1 MTQTAVQN
9 ANTISF
15 GSAKMEVSAY
25 GGAGYINLGAMRNIV
40 FEETWTENKIM
51 SDNAG
56 VIRTSISNQQ
66 ASLSGDLMEI
76 DLDNLYLIRG
86 GIDTLTPVAAAPV
99 VGHSQTFLAGS
110 WAYETFMP
118 LEGQQGSGA
127 LIVVTSVTPST
138 HAALTV
144 NTEYENVLSGGRSG
158 IVVHDHGA
166 GNPALTENIVVVY
179 TYTPAASHTLSSGGK
194 YAITPIAVKITNTD
208 ASAKDC
214 IIEIYKASNAQGIT
228 INLQPDED
236 GNPNVIP
243 IKLTGTLDTAKAAG
257 NQLFIITS
265 EQL

>member
-1 MTQTAVQN
+1 M
-9 ANTISF
+9 F
-15 GSAKMEVSAY
+15 GSGKMEVSAY
-25 GGAGYINLGAMRNIV
+25 GGAGYIDLGAVRNIV
-40 FEETWTENKIM
+40 FEETWKENKIL

-56 VIRTSISNQQ
+56 VIKKSISEQQ
-66 ASLSGDLMEI
+66 ASLSCDLMEI
-76 DLDNLYLIRG
+76 DMDNLFLIRG

-179 TYTPAASHTLSSGGK
+179 TYTPSASHTLSSGGK
-194 YAITPIAVKITNTD
+194 YTITPIAVRITNTD
-208 ASAKDC
+208 ALAKTF
-214 IIEIYKASNAQGIT
+214 IIEVYKAANAQGIT
-228 INLQPDED
+228 LNLQPDESGD
-236 GNPNVIP
+236 PNIIP
-243 IKLTGTLDTAKAAG
+243 IKLTGDLDVARSAG
-257 NQLFIITS
+257 DMLFKITS
-265 EQL
+265 SQL